1 MSATTDWSLA
11 PASDIAR
18 AVSAGTVGARD
29 VVAAALDRIARIDPA
44 VNSFT
49 ERLAERATARAA
61 ELDAARVR
69 GDRLGP

>member
-11 PASDIAR
+11 PACDIAR

-29 VVAAALDRIARIDPA
+29 VVAAALARIARIDTA

-49 ERLAERATARAA
+49 
-61 ELDAARVR
+61 
-69 GDRLGP
+69 DRLS